1 MVQDAATAKEH
12 QVDAR
17 SRYLRRGRDDDERA
31 LSVRPLQ
38 GDRSRRRLSD
48 HARVVRLA
56 HGLPTQLSDMAASRL
71 AVIDVRPERGEYAT
85 NLAKRGAP
93 RLPSSMDATDGLLK
107 LFQMIGVRCRQ
118 W

>member
-17 SRYLRRGRDDDERA
+17 ARARWRGRDDDDRA

-38 GDRSRRRLSD
+38 EIGHGDACRITSRRAVGARTAEPTLGHGGQPVGGDRREAGEGGVRHESGESRR
-48 HARVVRLA
+48 AEAAVV
-56 HGLPTQLSDMAASRL
+56 D
-71 AVIDVRPERGEYAT
+71 RP
-85 NLAKRGAP
+85 
-93 RLPSSMDATDGLLK
+93 TDGLLK
-107 LFQMIGVRCRQ
+107 LFQMVGVCCQ